1 MKDLELPLQGFYQ
14 SKNIPGVLQA
24 VDLLRQSNWR
34 ISDEQV
40 QLGLLRVISQT
51 GLKGRWQVL
60 GVHPMKV
67 CDTAHNPDGIKEV
80 VRQIQAQAYDTLHM
94 VIGLVKDKDI
104 SAVLQ
109 LLPQG
114 ANYYFCQA
122 NIPRAMDAVL
132 LAEQAAAH
140 RLRGK
145 VIRNVNEAIREAEH
159 NASKNDMIFIGG
171 STFVVAEIDD
181 L

>member
-1 MKDLELPLQGFYQ
+1 
-14 SKNIPGVLQA
+14 
-24 VDLLRQSNWR
+24 
-34 ISDEQV
+34 
-40 QLGLLRVISQT
+40 
-51 GLKGRWQVL
+51 
-60 GVHPMKV
+60 
-67 CDTAHNPDGIKEV
+67 
-80 VRQIQAQAYDTLHM
+80 M

-109 LLPQG
+109 LLPQD

-145 VIRNVNEAIREAEH
+145 VIRNVNEAIKEAEH

-171 STFVVAEIDD
+171 STFVVAEIDN